1 MTNTTKRLFAATL
14 GLALIAALV
23 AMPAA
28 AGDHHGHGVEATA
41 AFEMMKG
48 LAGEWQGT
56 AAGEAG
62 AEVDYRVTGN
72 GSVVMQT
79 QFPGTEHEMISMYHL
94 VDGELVMTHYC
105 SGGNQPKL
113 KLDPAASSAGEL
125 AFVFA
130 GGTNLDPAKDS
141 HIHQAK
147 ITLGDD
153 GRLKEVWTGYSGGQA
168 AHDMVFE
175 LDRAE

>member
-1 MTNTTKRLFAATL
+1 MRLTTKQTFVPALV
-14 GLALIAALV
+14 LAIALLIAL
-23 AMPAA
+23 PAS
-28 AGDHHGHGVEATA
+28 AGVGAEA
-41 AFEMMKG
+41 AFEMLKG
-48 LAGEWQGT
+48 LAGDWQGS

-105 SGGNQPKL
+105 ASGNQPQL
-113 KLDPAASSAGEL
+113 KLDPAASRDGEL

-130 GGTNLDPAKDS
+130 GGTNLDPEKDS

-147 ITLGDD
+147 IRIGED
-153 GRLKEVWTGYSGGQA
+153 GGLEEVWTGYDEGKA

-175 LDRAE
+175 LSRAE

>member
-1 MTNTTKRLFAATL
+1 MRRTIKQLFVP
-14 GLALIAALV
+14 ALV
-23 AMPAA
+23 LAIVSLVALPVS
-28 AGDHHGHGVEATA
+28 AGGVDAEA

-48 LAGEWQGT
+48 LAGDWQGT

-94 VDGELVMTHYC
+94 VDGELVLTHYC
-105 SGGNQPKL
+105 SSGNQPQL
-113 KLDPAASSAGEL
+113 KLDPAASNEGEL

-130 GGTNLDPAKDS
+130 GGTNLDPQKDS

-147 ITLGDD
+147 IRIGED
-153 GRLKEVWTGYSGGQA
+153 GGLEEVWTGYSEGKA
-168 AHDMVFE
+168 AHDMVFD
-175 LDRAE
+175 LARAE

>member
-1 MTNTTKRLFAATL
+1 MTSKTRTWFLTAFAV
-14 GLALIAALV
+14 ALIGVL
-23 AMPAA
+23 PAA
-28 AGDHHGHGVEATA
+28 AGDHGGGVDSAA
-41 AFEMMKG
+41 AFETLKG

-56 AAGEAG
+56 AAGETG

-94 VDGELVMTHYC
+94 VDGELVLVHYC

-113 KLDPAASSAGEL
+113 VLDAAASKPGEL

-141 HIHQAK
+141 HIHAAK
-147 ITLGDD
+147 IMLGDD
-153 GRLKEVWTGYSGGQA
+153 GGLKEVWTGYHEGRA

-175 LDRAE
+175 LSRAE